1 MSIQSADNNDFYNQ
15 TELDAA
21 DGFSGESVQDE
32 RIFPV
37 TPFPLDIF
45 PRKIRDL
52 IADIAESHHVDSA
65 VIAGSLLTILSGA
78 IGNSIRV
85 IVKPGWTV
93 PLFLWL
99 MIVAKTGHGKSHAI
113 NALMEELNRMQG
125 ERWQQFQAALSI
137 YETELEEY
145 DRNRRDKKAPCCPKP
160 ILPMLSHIK
169 TDDPTVASLANI
181 FSSTP
186 RGVILHKDELS
197 GLVLSFD
204 QFKGGKGNDKQAYL
218 TIFDAGSLKVDR
230 VKNSTFVH
238 NTGLAIIGGLQPSVM
253 PQIFAPDS
261 IDDGFFPRFI
271 VICADD
277 RPMVFCTKQIDE
289 KHLLVWK
296 KLVSACYQ
304 IPLDLDADGFVRP
317 KLLALSGK
325 AKAEFV
331 AFYNDIG
338 KMKMYLTPR
347 MQAFV
352 PKVITYSLKFPGL
365 LHILHELCND
375 KSIISPVIEDPI
387 VKYGNKLTKY
397 YAGQITK
404 ALSFY
409 GDPGQPLNE
418 QELRLI
424 RSLFDLQSE
433 VRDGRLYLPIIR
445 DKYNLGIPESIQLS
459 DDNKSLGWMLKRLG
473 LTTEKGSV
481 GNQCLKWEDDKLA
494 KLFQKTNTTNT
505 EIRPE
510 SENLSSERNTTNAAT
525 EVEENN
531 VYSLN
536 RCDASTTPPSQD
548 DDLREV
554 VI

>member
-1 MSIQSADNNDFYNQ
+1 MSIQTADNNDFYHL
-15 TELDAA
+15 TEPDAT
-21 DGFSGESVQDE
+21 DGFSGDSLQDE

-37 TPFPLDIF
+37 IPFPLDIF

-52 IADIAESHHVDSA
+52 IVDIAESHHVDSA

-78 IGNSIRV
+78 IGNSTRV
-85 IVKPGWTV
+85 IVKHGWTV

-99 MIVAKTGHGKSHAI
+99 MIIAKTGHGKSHAI

-125 ERWQQFQAALSI
+125 ERWQQYQAALST
-137 YETELEEY
+137 YESELQEY
-145 DRNRRDKKAPCCPKP
+145 DRKRKDKKAPCYPKP
-160 ILPMLSHIK
+160 ILPVLSHVK
-169 TDDPTVASLANI
+169 TDDPTVASLVNI
-181 FSSTP
+181 FLSQP
-186 RGVILHKDELS
+186 RGVILNKDELA
-197 GLVLSFD
+197 GLILSFD

-218 TIFDAGSLKVDR
+218 TIFDASNLKVDR

-271 VICADD
+271 VVCADD
-277 RPMVFCTKQIDE
+277 RPMVFCTKPIKE
-289 KHLLVWK
+289 EHLLAWK

-304 IPLDLDADGFVRP
+304 IPLELDAAGFVRP

-325 AKAEFV
+325 ANAEFV

-352 PKVITYSLKFPGL
+352 PKLITYSLKFTGL
-365 LHILHELCND
+365 LHILYELCND
-375 KSIISPVIEDPI
+375 KSIISPVIEDQI
-387 VKYGNKLTKY
+387 VRYGIKLTKY
-397 YAGQITK
+397 YAGQVTK
-404 ALSFY
+404 ALRFY

-418 QELRLI
+418 QQLRLI

-433 VRDGRLYLPIIR
+433 VRDGRLYLSIIR

-459 DDNKSLGWMLKRLG
+459 DDNKSLGWMLKKLRL
-473 LTTEKGSV
+473 TSEKGT
-481 GNQCLKWEDDKLA
+481 GGIQRLNWEADKLA
-494 KLFQKTNTTNT
+494 KLFLRTNTTNA
-505 EIRPE
+505 EIRPVN
-510 SENLSSERNTTNAAT
+510 ENLSSERNTTNAAT
-525 EVEENN
+525 EVEEKNI
-531 VYSLN
+531 YSLN
-536 RCDASTTPPSQD
+536 HCDASITPSSQD

-554 VI
+554 VL